1 MSVQIAT
8 DAIYSS
14 LRNESCCH
22 NHTSPSM
29 CAHSLFASHTE
40 LALKQLRLCHIL
52 NGETCPPISFADF
65 ATFLTNKDYTSEN
78 LVFVLWYR
86 DYKSKWKLLDKTVR
100 IGVPVPSTSLGHRY
114 DPFGYLG
121 HGPVALPT
129 RTDEREEEVSR
140 NRLASVNAY
149 SLDATASDRNDSSA
163 KSLKSYFSRVSSD
176 LPRSRLEASSL
187 ACSSSI
193 TPATSYHPLHSLFSP
208 DGTTFLSVDEQP
220 LRDQAQRAF
229 ATFLKKGG
237 SKELSISDELREYVR
252 TCLEASTAPESFLP
266 VLEEIY
272 HTLESQCLP

>member
-1 MSVQIAT
+1 MPIAT

-14 LRNESCCH
+14 LKNEPWCH

-29 CAHSLFASHTE
+29 CAHSLFAFYTK

-52 NGETCPPISFADF
+52 NGETCPPVSFADF

-86 DYKSKWKLLDKTVR
+86 DYKSKWKLLDKAVR
-100 IGVPVPSTSLGHRY
+100 IRVPVPSTSLGHRY
-114 DPFGYLG
+114 DPFGYLR
-121 HGPVALPT
+121 HGPVALST
-129 RTDEREEEVSR
+129 GADEREEEVSR
-140 NRLASVNAY
+140 NRLASANAY
-149 SLDATASDRNDSSA
+149 SMDATAASDRNDSSA
-163 KSLKSYFSRVSSD
+163 KPLKSYFSRVSSN

-187 ACSSSI
+187 AACSSPL
-193 TPATSYHPLHSLFSP
+193 TPVSSYLTHPLHSLFSS

-252 TCLEASTAPESFLP
+252 TCLEASTAPES
-266 VLEEIY
+266 V
-272 HTLESQCLP
+272 SQAYTT